1 MAAPAHRIVIALVV
15 AVLGYFIAAA
25 FIPRWWAQRV
35 AHQVD
40 SRFTLGV
47 TWGLFYGGVFTF
59 AAVLVA
65 LQARR
70 QLFGW
75 PVKIG
80 LIVLALL
87 LEIPNFMTLGIVLG
101 TSRAAHA
108 GERILDVEA
117 PAFRSASLAG
127 VIIGALL
134 ALGVFILVSLVRTA
148 GQSRRCRPAQRAGRS
163 IDAANR
169 TQDRTRPNGAAD
181 TARKPQSR
189 HAASRVHA
197 LPASAPFQPGM
208 SSEPKEP
215 RQARREQPAPGRWP
229 TCCQRPTLGS
239 GP

>member
-1 MAAPAHRIVIALVV
+1 MTTADAGRSTESKPSEGAGRLWLRRLIGIVIALAV
-15 AVLGYFIAAA
+15 AVLGYFIVAA

-70 QLFGW
+70 QLFSW

-87 LEIPNFMTLGIVLG
+87 LEIPNLMTLGIVLG

-134 ALGVFILVSLVRTA
+134 ALGVFILVTLVRTRGRQVKA
-148 GQSRRCRPAQRAGRS
+148 FQAEAKQRALDKKADAEAANQATRNAESQGQSG
-163 IDAANR
+163 
-169 TQDRTRPNGAAD
+169 
-181 TARKPQSR
+181 
-189 HAASRVHA
+189 
-197 LPASAPFQPGM
+197 
-208 SSEPKEP
+208 
-215 RQARREQPAPGRWP
+215 
-229 TCCQRPTLGS
+229 
-239 GP
+239 

>member
-1 MAAPAHRIVIALVV
+1 VTTADPGRNTTSKPSEGGGRLWLRRLISIVIVVVV

-40 SRFTLGV
+40 GRFTLGV
-47 TWGLFYGGVFTF
+47 TWGLFYGCVFTF

-87 LEIPNFMTLGIVLG
+87 LEIPNLMTLGIVLG

-134 ALGVFILVSLVRTA
+134 ALGVFILVSLVRTRGRQVKA
-148 GQSRRCRPAQRAGRS
+148 LQAEGKQRSLDKKADA
-163 IDAANR
+163 DAAN
-169 TQDRTRPNGAAD
+169 QAARD
-181 TARKPQSR
+181 AESQGQS
-189 HAASRVHA
+189 
-197 LPASAPFQPGM
+197 G
-208 SSEPKEP
+208 
-215 RQARREQPAPGRWP
+215 
-229 TCCQRPTLGS
+229 
-239 GP
+239 

>member
-1 MAAPAHRIVIALVV
+1 VTTADPGRTESKPSEGGGRLWLRRLLAIVIALVV

-25 FIPRWWAQRV
+25 FIPRWWGQRV

-40 SRFTLGV
+40 SKFTLGV
-47 TWGLFYGGVFTF
+47 AWGLFYGGLFTF

-134 ALGVFILVSLVRTA
+134 ALGVFILVSLVRTRGRQVKA
-148 GQSRRCRPAQRAGRS
+148 LQTEAKQRALDKKV
-163 IDAANR
+163 DAEAA
-169 TQDRTRPNGAAD
+169 TQAARD
-181 TARKPQSR
+181 SESQAQS
-189 HAASRVHA
+189 
-197 LPASAPFQPGM
+197 G
-208 SSEPKEP
+208 
-215 RQARREQPAPGRWP
+215 
-229 TCCQRPTLGS
+229 
-239 GP
+239 

>member
-1 MAAPAHRIVIALVV
+1 VTTADRGRSTESKPSEGGGRLWLRRLIAISIALVV

-47 TWGLFYGGVFTF
+47 AWGLVYGGVFTF

-70 QLFGW
+70 QIFDW

-80 LIVLALL
+80 LIVLGLL

-134 ALGVFILVSLVRTA
+134 ALGVFILVSLVRTRGRQVKA
-148 GQSRRCRPAQRAGRS
+148 LQAEAKQRALDKKA
-163 IDAANR
+163 DAEAS
-169 TQDRTRPNGAAD
+169 TQAARD
-181 TARKPQSR
+181 AESQG
-189 HAASRVHA
+189 H
-197 LPASAPFQPGM
+197 
-208 SSEPKEP
+208 
-215 RQARREQPAPGRWP
+215 
-229 TCCQRPTLGS
+229 S
-239 GP
+239 G

>member
-1 MAAPAHRIVIALVV
+1 VTTADAGRSTESKPSEGKARLWLRRIITVLIALVV
-15 AVLGYFIAAA
+15 AVLGSYAAAA

-40 SRFTLGV
+40 SKFTLGIA
-47 TWGLFYGGVFTF
+47 WGLFYGGVFTF

-101 TSRAAHA
+101 SSTAAHA

-117 PAFRSASLAG
+117 PAFRSASLGG

-134 ALGVFILVSLVRTA
+134 ALGVFILVTLVRTRGRQVKA
-148 GQSRRCRPAQRAGRS
+148 LQAEVKQRALDKKAATETPTEPATNPESPGRS
-163 IDAANR
+163 
-169 TQDRTRPNGAAD
+169 G
-181 TARKPQSR
+181 
-189 HAASRVHA
+189 
-197 LPASAPFQPGM
+197 
-208 SSEPKEP
+208 
-215 RQARREQPAPGRWP
+215 
-229 TCCQRPTLGS
+229 
-239 GP
+239 

>member
-1 MAAPAHRIVIALVV
+1 VTTADAGRSTESKPSEGAGRLWLRRLITIVIALVV
-15 AVLGYFIAAA
+15 SVLGYFIAAA

-47 TWGLFYGGVFTF
+47 AWGLFYGGVFTF

-134 ALGVFILVSLVRTA
+134 ALGVFILVTLVRTRGRQVKA
-148 GQSRRCRPAQRAGRS
+148 FQAEAKQRALDKKA
-163 IDAANR
+163 DAE
-169 TQDRTRPNGAAD
+169 AA
-181 TARKPQSR
+181 A
-189 HAASRVHA
+189 
-197 LPASAPFQPGM
+197 
-208 SSEPKEP
+208 
-215 RQARREQPAPGRWP
+215 QPATNPESESRTG
-229 TCCQRPTLGS
+229 
-239 GP
+239 

>member
-1 MAAPAHRIVIALVV
+1 MTTADPGRSTTSKPSEGGGRLWLRRLISIVIVVVV

-47 TWGLFYGGVFTF
+47 TWGLLYGGIFTF

-87 LEIPNFMTLGIVLG
+87 LETPNLMTLGIVLG

-134 ALGVFILVSLVRTA
+134 ALGVFILVSLVRTRGRQVKA
-148 GQSRRCRPAQRAGRS
+148 LQAEAKQRALDKKTDA
-163 IDAANR
+163 DAAN
-169 TQDRTRPNGAAD
+169 QAARD
-181 TARKPQSR
+181 AESQG
-189 HAASRVHA
+189 
-197 LPASAPFQPGM
+197 PG
-208 SSEPKEP
+208 
-215 RQARREQPAPGRWP
+215 G
-229 TCCQRPTLGS
+229 
-239 GP
+239 

>member
-1 MAAPAHRIVIALVV
+1 VTAADAGRTTESKPSEGGGRLWLRRLITVVIALVV

-47 TWGLFYGGVFTF
+47 TWGLFYGVVFTF

-101 TSRAAHA
+101 TSGAAHA

-134 ALGVFILVSLVRTA
+134 ALGVFIMVSLVRTRGRQVKA
-148 GQSRRCRPAQRAGRS
+148 LQAEAKQRALDKKADAEAASQAARDAESQGRS
-163 IDAANR
+163 
-169 TQDRTRPNGAAD
+169 G
-181 TARKPQSR
+181 
-189 HAASRVHA
+189 
-197 LPASAPFQPGM
+197 
-208 SSEPKEP
+208 
-215 RQARREQPAPGRWP
+215 
-229 TCCQRPTLGS
+229 
-239 GP
+239 

>member
-1 MAAPAHRIVIALVV
+1 VTTADAGRSTESKPSEGAGRLWLRRLITIVIALVV
-15 AVLGYFIAAA
+15 SVLGYFIAAA

-47 TWGLFYGGVFTF
+47 TWGLVYGGVFTF

-87 LEIPNFMTLGIVLG
+87 LEIPNLMTLGIVLG

-134 ALGVFILVSLVRTA
+134 ALGVFILVSLVRTRGRQVKA
-148 GQSRRCRPAQRAGRS
+148 LQAEAKQRALDKKADA
-163 IDAANR
+163 DAAN
-169 TQDRTRPNGAAD
+169 QAARD
-181 TARKPQSR
+181 AESQGQS
-189 HAASRVHA
+189 
-197 LPASAPFQPGM
+197 G
-208 SSEPKEP
+208 
-215 RQARREQPAPGRWP
+215 
-229 TCCQRPTLGS
+229 
-239 GP
+239 